1 LDQIDA
7 EEVAAMTKS
16 LLKTNY
22 PLLANLNL
30 QEIGQGDWDNA
41 DLSTILVKLVEP
53 CDKRYFYPAIEA
65 VLQYNNDRRAKFC
78 KDKHVELDCY
88 RTLLYL
94 TRC

>member
-1 LDQIDA
+1 
-7 EEVAAMTKS
+7 MTKC
-16 LLKTNY
+16 LLKTDY

-30 QEIGQGDWDNA
+30 QEIDQSDRNIS
-41 DLSTILVKLVEP
+41 DLSTILVKLVGSF
-53 CDKRYFYPAIEA
+53 DKRYFYHAIEA
-65 VLQYNNDRRAKFC
+65 VLQFNNDRRAKFC